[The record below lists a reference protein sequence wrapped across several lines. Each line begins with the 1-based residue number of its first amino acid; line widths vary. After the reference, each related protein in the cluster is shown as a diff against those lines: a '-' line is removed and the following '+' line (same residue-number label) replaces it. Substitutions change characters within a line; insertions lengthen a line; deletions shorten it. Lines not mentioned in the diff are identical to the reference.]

1 MASMKQFGITFL
13 MVIMAGQLIGCATSK
28 PRQNFSFNY
37 ESTGVEP
44 GSAEISFAIL
54 DFSVDIETTPEPSIR
69 QSNRNPKGESPL
81 FNTLSRSIE
90 RDFQELLSTYGYGVK
105 GPFRTYDDMT
115 YPDKEQSDLILLPG
129 IKILFSQNINWKE
142 GYQIGSNSSVT
153 VDISFFMV
161 LLESLTKERLWVKD
175 ITLEPVTVSLPF
187 KVLGATKYGGVPSLE
202 VLLAYEDDLH
212 AALGSHLSTEYNM
225 VLKRMSSYLHPK
237 EMEIVKNAAMRVRE
251 KKVY

>member
-1 MASMKQFGITFL
+1 MASMKQLGVAVMMAI
-13 MVIMAGQLIGCATSK
+13 IAGQLIGCATSK
-28 PRQNFSFNY
+28 TRQNFSFNY

-54 DFSVDIETTPEPSIR
+54 DFFVEIESTPEPSVR
-69 QSNRNPKGESPL
+69 QTNRNPKGESPL
-81 FNTLSRSIE
+81 LNTISQSIE

-129 IKILFSQNINWKE
+129 VKILFSQNINWRG
-142 GYQIGSNSSVT
+142 GYEIGSNSSVT

-187 KVLGATKYGGVPSLE
+187 KIFGAVKYGGVPSLE
-202 VLLAYEDDLH
+202 VLLAYEDVLH

-225 VLKRMSSYLHPK
+225 VLNRMSSYLHPR

-251 KKVY
+251 KKVF